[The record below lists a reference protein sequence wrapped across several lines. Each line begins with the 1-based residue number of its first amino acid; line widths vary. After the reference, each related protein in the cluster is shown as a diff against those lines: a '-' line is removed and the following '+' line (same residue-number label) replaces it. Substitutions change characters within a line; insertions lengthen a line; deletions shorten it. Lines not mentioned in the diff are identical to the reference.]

1 MKKKLDPGGNI
12 GRFCTV
18 YMKKK
23 PGVLDEKNREITG
36 NFKMENRWSP

>member
-18 YMKKK
+18 YMKK
-23 PGVLDEKNREITG
+23 NREFWTKKTG
-36 NFKMENRWSP
+36 K